1 MFGLDEMENEC
12 EFLHGVAK
20 CIFMITFH
28 KVNLDDNLIVSK
40 IQTSVLKFFCGN
52 VFLSTMI
59 DFQIAQ
65 DQGTSCPVHS
75 INPVSLCLSL
85 ANYIIQTVLHAM
97 HAKSIQSCPTL
108 RHHGMQP
115 ASLLCPWDSPGKNT
129 GVGCHF
135 LLQGD
140 LPDPGIESGSPSSS
154 ALAGEFF
161 TTEQPGKFKVQDNLI
176 LC

>member
-12 EFLHGVAK
+12 EFLHVVAK

-59 DFQIAQ
+59 DFQIPQ

-85 ANYIIQTVLHAM
+85 ANYIIQTILHAM
-97 HAKSIQSCPTL
+97 HAKSLKSCPTL

-115 ASLLCPWDSPGKNT
+115 ASLLCLWDSPGKNT
-129 GVGCHF
+129 RAGCHAHFQGSF
-135 LLQGD
+135 LTQGQNSHLLCLLHWQVGS
-140 LPDPGIESGSPSSS
+140 LPLVP
-154 ALAGEFF
+154 
-161 TTEQPGKFKVQDNLI
+161 PGKPLDCICLA
-176 LC
+176 